1 LSILAAV
8 AKAAKQQNIIAI
20 LGSDEGMVREEALK
34 RFRALASDGGGEFS
48 NEVIDGVADNS
59 EGAFQICVNVVQGL
73 QTLPFFGGEKVVWLK
88 GATFLGDDVTG
99 RSERTL
105 SGVQALQDELARGVP
120 EGVSFLL
127 SAPAIDKRRSF
138 FKTLEKIGEVGT
150 FDKPDPGRDGWQEAV
165 SRSVMKRAKT
175 LGLGFDPDALEL
187 FVLLAGDGSAQVA
200 AEIEKLD
207 LFLGPERRVVTLEDV
222 RVLVPLSRAGV
233 VFEIGRALQNGN
245 GARAIEL
252 IDRQLERG
260 ESAIGL
266 MRASIIPTLRNLF
279 TAKVVLEQA
288 GGRTRNFKAAL
299 DSLPDKSWLP
309 LTKAGAVNSWGLS
322 QVAGAAESR
331 SLENLRQAMESC
343 LRADQALVTTGLD
356 PRMVLHRLVAELVA
370 GTHEKGARR

>member
-1 LSILAAV
+1 MLPGV
-8 AKAAKQQNIIAI
+8 AKQQNIIAI

-34 RFRALASDGGGEFS
+34 RFRNLAADGSGEFS

-105 SGVQALQDELARGVP
+105 SGVQALQDELSRGVAS
-120 EGVSFLL
+120 GVTFLL

-138 FKTLEKIGEVGT
+138 FKTLEKIGEVET
-150 FDKPDPGRDGWQEAV
+150 FDKPDPSREGWQEAV
-165 SRSVMKRAKT
+165 SRSVMKRARA
-175 LGLGFDPDALEL
+175 LGLDFEPEALEL

-207 LFLGPERRVVTLEDV
+207 LFLGPGRRMVTLEDV

-299 DSLPDKSWLP
+299 DALPDKSWLP

-322 QVAGAAESR
+322 QAAAGAESR

>member
-1 LSILAAV
+1 M
-8 AKAAKQQNIIAI
+8 AKTRQENIIAI
-20 LGSDEGMVREEALK
+20 LGSDEGMVRESALK
-34 RFRALASDGGGEFS
+34 RFRSLAGEGSGEFS
-48 NEVIDGVADNS
+48 NEIIDGVADNS
-59 EGAFQICVNVVQGL
+59 EGAFQICMSVVQGL

-88 GATFLGDDVTG
+88 GATFLQDDVTG

-105 SGVQALQDELARGVP
+105 SGVQALQDELERGVP
-120 EGVSFLL
+120 AGVTFLL
-127 SAPAIDKRRSF
+127 SAPGIDKRRSF
-138 FKTLEKIGEVGT
+138 FKSLEKIAVVEL
-150 FDKPDPGRDGWQEAV
+150 FDKPDPNRDGWQEAV
-165 SRSVMKRAKT
+165 AQLVVKRAKS
-175 LGLGFDPDALEL
+175 LGLGFEPEALEL

-200 AEIEKLD
+200 AEVEKLD

-222 RVLVPLSRAGV
+222 RVMVPLSRAGV
-233 VFEIGRALQNGN
+233 VFEIGRALQHGN

-279 TAKVVLEQA
+279 TAKVILEQS
-288 GGRTRNFKAAL
+288 GGRTRSFKAAL
-299 DSLPDKSWLP
+299 DGLPDKSWLP
-309 LTKAGAVNSWGLS
+309 LTKAGAVNTWGLS
-322 QVAGAAESR
+322 QVAAAAESR
-331 SLENLRQAMESC
+331 SLANLTQAMESC